1 MIAVMRSCVHIGTI
15 SFRRKKGIDTI
26 STSTRP
32 TLAEEQVMYS
42 KRGTHFEEPRK
53 GFVDGLSWLSVLRS
67 PVQENR
73 DGEVGHRDIGL
84 GFGGDDGDRVVFVG
98 EAMDGQYYGLWE
110 RGEFTTRAQGLESY
124 VLRAPGEFSDKEHA
138 FSVAAWKEVTLNE
151 YDVEFRRMRLTLSQG
166 LERKELR
173 LFRPDAETLN
183 PSKYTTLYLGQQE
196 CLLVVLVDRMSF
208 SLLRLNYML
217 TGAEEGRSLRLGL
230 MPTKHREVQDF
241 AFDMQAEDTEELAFN
256 LQQPRQPTLIV
267 LSVSG
272 RGSKEELW
280 QLNYFLIDGKAEQE
294 SEKETI
300 WLERPEIRGCS
311 KFGFTNVAYH
321 SGLELLIV
329 VGLATQ
335 FRGELQLDGKEKGF
349 IYIAQYRMELKKRVF
364 KLVNLMPHKTLV
376 WPVELRRGSVPRLT
390 GQSYEGGSKH
400 RLFVAIPG
408 SDYLFSIKLYA
419 CRSDP
424 RLFPR
429 FTLLHQP
436 QVSMNRIAGYGPHSQ
451 IRSFTT
457 TRRSTAD
464 GHGEVL
470 GLLLTDENKL
480 IRLRTL

>member
-1 MIAVMRSCVHIGTI
+1 MRTCEYTGTI
-15 SFRRKKGIDTI
+15 SFRRKKGIESI

-42 KRGTHFEEPRK
+42 KRGAHFEEPRN
-53 GFVDGLSWLSVLRS
+53 GFVDRLSQHLVLPS

-73 DGEVGHRDIGL
+73 DGEESRRDIGL

-110 RGEFTTRAQGLESY
+110 RGEFTTRALGLESY
-124 VLRAPGEFSDKEHA
+124 VLRAPGELSDKELA
-138 FSVAAWKEVTLNE
+138 FCVAAWKEVTLNE
-151 YDVEFRRMRLTLSQG
+151 YDVEFRRMRLRLSQG
-166 LERKELR
+166 LERKELK

-183 PSKYTTLYLGQQE
+183 PSKYTALYLGQKE

-241 AFDMQAEDTEELAFN
+241 AFDLQAEDTEELAGN

-280 QLNYFLIDGKAEQE
+280 QLNYFRIDGRAEQE
-294 SEKETI
+294 SEKQSI
-300 WLERPEIRGCS
+300 LLERPEIRRCS

-321 SGLELLIV
+321 SGLELLVV

-335 FRGELQLDGKEKGF
+335 FRGEGELNGKEKGF
-349 IYIAQYRMELKKRVF
+349 IYIAQYRMELEKRVF
-364 KLVNLMPHKTLV
+364 RLVNLTPHKTLV
-376 WPVELRRGSVPRLT
+376 WPVELGRGSVPRLT

-400 RLFVAIPG
+400 RLFVTIPG
-408 SDYLFSIKLYA
+408 SD
-419 CRSDP
+419 
-424 RLFPR
+424 
-429 FTLLHQP
+429 
-436 QVSMNRIAGYGPHSQ
+436 
-451 IRSFTT
+451 
-457 TRRSTAD
+457 
-464 GHGEVL
+464 
-470 GLLLTDENKL
+470 
-480 IRLRTL
+480 